1 MDGGNSKN
9 TNDETPY
16 ACVDD
21 IPKED
26 PGASLNEQDHVP
38 VDDNIFK
45 MDAVRAELPLN
56 LDKSKHVDQGKST
69 TKRVKNSRK
78 LKDYPE
84 KIRTSNGYLFYA
96 PRSNVRTML
105 RASFKAYRRKQ
116 IEALKQQNESSEPAA
131 LVVTAALPSPSASA

>member
-9 TNDETPY
+9 VNEETPY
-16 ACVDD
+16 AD
-21 IPKED
+21 ILKAD
-26 PGASLNEQDHVP
+26 PGASLNEQEDHHVP

-78 LKDYPE
+78 VKDYTE

-96 PRSNVRTML
+96 PRSYVRTML
-105 RASFKAYRRKQ
+105 RRQQ
-116 IEALKQQNESSEPAA
+116 IEALKQQKESSEPAA
-131 LVVTAALPSPSASA
+131 LVVTAALPSPSALADA